1 MITVSTITAICS
13 LPISKSVG
21 YFLPLRDYDI
31 FLRYLLLVGELG
43 ASLGKWVLRDHL
55 PAALDYPR
63 VTAFCYSI
71 NQSYRPAPLQTLIWR
86 CLLRVPALC
95 GSSQPH
101 TFHLTTSNSPPH
113 DSLVPRL
120 KFRSILIFVH
130 DSQHRKLSSIT
141 QELSRSGK
149 YASDNP
155 TARWAK
161 RLEEAPRSRRWK
173 DHLGW

>member
-21 YFLPLRDYDI
+21 YFLPLRYYDI

-71 NQSYRPAPLQTLIWR
+71 NQPYRPAPLQTLIWR
-86 CLLRVPALC
+86 CLLRVPALY

-101 TFHLTTSNSPPH
+101 LPSHNLKLPSARQLGSSPQIP
-113 DSLVPRL
+113 VRPY
-120 KFRSILIFVH
+120 FRSR
-130 DSQHRKLSSIT
+130 Q
-141 QELSRSGK
+141 
-149 YASDNP
+149 P
-155 TARWAK
+155 TPKTVVYHTGTFQIRQICLRQSHSAVGR
-161 RLEEAPRSRRWK
+161 AP
-173 DHLGW
+173 